1 MSTSVLL
8 SEEKSES
15 GDAVPC
21 CCDAV
26 CLCLSSKPT
35 LYGIQV
41 ADHLFPDTANGVER
55 YATTAAAI
63 TRTLRATTRGQVMI
77 TVAGP
82 DGLDAAASAMGLTAT
97 NSKGF
102 TLTGSTALE
111 SGERVL
117 HRTALL

>member
-21 CCDAV
+21 CCNAV

-41 ADHLFPDTANGVER
+41 TDHLFSNTANGVER

-63 TRTLRATTRGQVMI
+63 PRTLRTTTRGQVMI